1 MEKIIGRVVKGEGLA
16 SMMDFPTVNFIN
28 DSDIEP
34 GIYRV
39 EEEEY
44 GDGVVFISRHL
55 CEMHF
60 FRKIYCNK
68 PTITFSLIKKIT
80 YPENVLGSSI
90 GYIYYMGLQ
99 KYDELC
105 KK

>member
-60 FRKIYCNK
+60 LEKFIATN
-68 PTITFSLIKKIT
+68 P
-80 YPENVLGSSI
+80 
-90 GYIYYMGLQ
+90 Q
-99 KYDELC
+99 
-105 KK
+105 